1 IPADP
6 VYESQLGNDESTR
19 WGTQPPIMEELKK
32 QAKALGIWNLFLPFS
47 HGQHRRR
54 FSNLEYGLMAEQLG
68 KSPIASEACNCNP
81 PDTGNMEILK
91 KYGTEA
97 QKKQWL
103 DPLLDGDLRS
113 VFLMTEPDIASSDAK
128 NIRLTIDK
136 VGDEYVL
143 NGSKWWSS
151 GAGHTKA
158 SVFLVMGKSS
168 PNNPDSYKQQSVIVV
183 PADTPGIRRLRMMSV
198 FGYDDAPHGH
208 GHFVFENVRVP
219 CSSILGGE
227 GRGFEIIQSRLGP
240 GRIHHSMRAIGVAER
255 ALEWMIARIGDS
267 RKTAFGKKLNQHGT
281 ILQWV
286 AESRIYINTARLS
299 VLNAAFK
306 IDVGDAKGAV
316 SEIAQAKVLAP
327 RAVLETLERAIQT
340 YGGAGVSQDT
350 PLAAMWA
357 QARTLKIV
365 DGPDEVHL
373 QQLGRNESKRGDEL
387 QAKIERQ
394 KHLTED
400 LLASSKISR
409 RKGKLFSLL

>member
-1 IPADP
+1 MLWLTVI
-6 VYESQLGNDESTR
+6 
-19 WGTQPPIMEELKK
+19 IK
-32 QAKALGIWNLFLPFS
+32 Q
-47 HGQHRRR
+47 
-54 FSNLEYGLMAEQLG
+54 
-68 KSPIASEACNCNP
+68 
-81 PDTGNMEILK
+81 
-91 KYGTEA
+91 
-97 QKKQWL
+97 
-103 DPLLDGDLRS
+103 
-113 VFLMTEPDIASSDAK
+113 
-128 NIRLTIDK
+128 
-136 VGDEYVL
+136 
-143 NGSKWWSS
+143 
-151 GAGHTKA
+151 
-158 SVFLVMGKSS
+158 
-168 PNNPDSYKQQSVIVV
+168 
-183 PADTPGIRRLRMMSV
+183 
-198 FGYDDAPHGH
+198 
-208 GHFVFENVRVP
+208 
-219 CSSILGGE
+219 
-227 GRGFEIIQSRLGP
+227 
-240 GRIHHSMRAIGVAER
+240 AER

-267 RKTAFGKKLNQHGT
+267 SKTAFGKKLNQHGT

-299 VLNAAFK
+299 VLNAALK
-306 IDVGDAKGAV
+306 IDVGDAKGAA

-373 QQLGRNESKRGDEL
+373 QQLGRNESKRGIEL